1 MEDDEKVELIKEPVD
16 PEEEK
21 RQLEEEKRLHKAREV
36 SFKLPFIMKIV
47 CGAHI
52 CAHFRAHFS

>member
-1 MEDDEKVELIKEPVD
+1 MIAIDAKVEDDEKVELIKEPVD

-36 SFKLPFIMKIV
+36 GLIIIDICLSF
-47 CGAHI
+47 
-52 CAHFRAHFS
+52 